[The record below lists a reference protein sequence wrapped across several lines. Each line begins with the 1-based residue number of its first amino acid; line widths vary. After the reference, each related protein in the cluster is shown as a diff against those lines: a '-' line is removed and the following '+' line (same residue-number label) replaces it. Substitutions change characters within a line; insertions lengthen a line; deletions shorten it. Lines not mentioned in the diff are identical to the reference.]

1 MTFFSFSEVLQI
13 FVLLCWNTKANDF
26 HIIISVS
33 EKLQEIMQ
41 RIVAPVDIFHLLPSE
56 PVVTAQITGLLYCF
70 ILIRDSGVHMYG
82 CVCVCVS
89 DSAQF
94 SQLQEMKILLSGAEL
109 WRTFIHCWWF
119 FFLYLFSQYAQ
130 TLLCFP
136 TFVFPIFTFY
146 KVSLVDNITICRID
160 CKNICSLA

>member
-109 WRTFIHCWWF
+109 WRTFIHCCCF
-119 FFLYLFSQYAQ
+119 FSCFYFLNMHKLCSHFCVSNIHLLQSQPGWQYYNLQNWLQEYL
-130 TLLCFP
+130 
-136 TFVFPIFTFY
+136 
-146 KVSLVDNITICRID
+146 
-160 CKNICSLA
+160 

>member
-82 CVCVCVS
+82 CVCVCV
-89 DSAQF
+89 F
-94 SQLQEMKILLSGAEL
+94 LILLSFLSCRKWKFCWVVQNFGEL
-109 WRTFIHCWWF
+109 LYIVVVF
-119 FFLYLFSQYAQ
+119 FSCFYFLNMHKRCSVFP
-130 TLLCFP
+130 LLCFQYSP
-136 TFVFPIFTFY
+136 FT
-146 KVSLVDNITICRID
+146 KSAWLTILQFAELIA
-160 CKNICSLA
+160 KISVV